1 MGFGASPV
9 DGAVPRPQSLS
20 LCEAK
25 RKPKA
30 PPRSLRGAG
39 EVPRANRPPE
49 RPATPGPGH
58 LWQVAAAA
66 LANWPLR
73 DLRIAW
79 LWALRPASSVG

>member
-1 MGFGASPV
+1 VGFGASPV
-9 DGAVPRPQSLS
+9 DGAVPRPRSLA

-49 RPATPGPGH
+49 RPATPGPGR
-58 LWQVAAAA
+58 LWQGRRCGPGQLAATRPEDRLVVGVAS
-66 LANWPLR
+66 R
-73 DLRIAW
+73 E
-79 LWALRPASSVG
+79 